1 MFDLII
7 IGGGPGGAAA
17 GVYAARKRLKTLL
30 ITAEF
35 GGQSVVSSDIQN
47 WIGTKT
53 ISGAE
58 LAESFKQHVLAYAD
72 DVLEVKEGERVTDIK
87 KTADTFT
94 VTTDSG
100 ASYESR
106 TVLVSA
112 GSSRKKIDVKG
123 AKEFENRGITY
134 CATCDGPL
142 FAGKD
147 VAVIGGGN
155 AGFESA
161 AQLMAYCKSVT
172 VIHKNEAFKADP
184 VTIEK
189 VLAHD
194 NVTGILN
201 ADLQEVYGDTF
212 VKGLTYTDRQSGE
225 VRDIQVSGVFVEIG
239 QIPNTS
245 FAKDIVDLDA
255 YGRVVIDP
263 WTQKTSLPGIWASG
277 DCTTGLYHQNN
288 IAAGDAVRALE
299 DIYVT
304 LHTK

>member
-17 GVYAARKRLKTLL
+17 GVYAARKRLKTVL
-30 ITAEF
+30 IAEEF

-53 ISGAE
+53 ISGAQ

-72 DVLEVKEGERVTDIK
+72 DVLEVKEGERVVEIK
-87 KTADTFT
+87 KTADTFAVNT
-94 VTTDSG
+94 EAGV
-100 ASYESR
+100 SYEGR
-106 TVLVSA
+106 TVLISA

-172 VIHKNEAFKADP
+172 LIHKNEVFKADP
-184 VTIEK
+184 VTTEK

-201 ADLQEVYGDTF
+201 ADLQEIYGDTF
-212 VKGLTYTDRQSGE
+212 VKGLTYTDGQSGE
-225 VRDIQVSGVFVEIG
+225 LRDIKVSGVFVEIG

-245 FAKDIVDLDA
+245 FVKGIVDLDA
-255 YGRVVIDP
+255 YGRVAIDP